1 MKTIAA
7 VLLLCSLCSAED
19 YWTPRR
25 KIETIGVTA
34 LHMADAAQTCYHEK
48 TTPGWRERSP
58 TTPGNCAGASV
69 FLIGSGPLLQFASY
83 RITRKYPDSKLWRAI
98 DRGLPHLEMTLSV
111 NAIRCSNTK
120 AGCNHY
126 GF

>member
-25 KIETIGVTA
+25 KIETVGVTA
-34 LHMADAAQTCYHEK
+34 LHMADAAQTCYHLHQGDWKEY
-48 TTPGWRERSP
+48 
-58 TTPGNCAGASV
+58 
-69 FLIGSGPLLQFASY
+69 GPLTAKTCGLGATEIVAFGPVLQFASY
-83 RITRKYPDSKLWRAI
+83 KMTRKYPESRLWRMV
-98 DRGLPHLEMTLSV
+98 DRGIPHLEMTLSV
-111 NAIRCSNTK
+111 NAIHCSNTK
-120 AGCNHY
+120 AGCNRY